1 MSYATNGNGT
11 AAHLGFEIL
20 KRQQNVD
27 LVHIPYKGY
36 SQALPD
42 MLGARVSTMMA
53 DLVVVGPA
61 IKDGRLRVL
70 AATSL
75 ERSRFMPNVPSMQEL
90 GFPGFEVTVWFAMF
104 APRGTP
110 PEIVS
115 RLNNEMRRYLST
127 AEARDAYDRL
137 GHEASPSTPEQLLAL
152 MRADAE
158 RYGRVIRDAKITI
171 D

>member
-1 MSYATNGNGT
+1 MQDEQAIQQRIARFANS
-11 AAHLGFEIL
+11 FDL
-20 KRQQNVD
+20 KD
-27 LVHIPYKGY
+27 WE
-36 SQALPD
+36 A
-42 MLGARVSTMMA
+42 LGACLTEQIYTDYS
-53 DLVVVGPA
+53 
-61 IKDGRLRVL
+61 
-70 AATSL
+70 
-75 ERSRFMPNVPSMQEL
+75 EL
-90 GFPGFEVTVWFAMF
+90 
-104 APRGTP
+104 RGTP